1 MSPAPADLLIRGG
14 AVIDGTGKAPLS
26 ADVAIKDG
34 RIACVEPRWPGTA
47 DRVLEAAGL
56 WVAPGFI
63 DIHSHSDFTLL
74 ADPRAMSSIAQGVTL
89 EVVGNCGHG
98 CAPLVDPTT
107 AWMNVYGYAAD
118 YPIDWRSVGQYLERL
133 QERRPAV
140 NVLTLVPNGRLRLA
154 VAGLVDRPSTPD
166 ELRRMKELLQASLEE
181 GTFGFST
188 GLEYGPERACSE
200 EEIAELCGVVAE
212 CGGLYATHTRNQAGE
227 DQETIAE
234 AIRTAQ
240 TAGVALQISHISV
253 VARLAADGVRAVDGA
268 LEQVDRARRAGLDVD
283 FDMHTRLFGTTNLSA
298 ALPPEVLEGGQ
309 AAVAARLRDPEVRRR
324 VGTYRSIVA
333 GLAQGDWQ
341 RILLSQYGPRPELAG
356 QSLAD
361 IGRDMGLE
369 PVDLICELLLAAQ
382 DRVHE
387 PMILAFCYREDEV
400 RRVFAHPR
408 CMVGSDATALCPDGP
423 LQGAVFHGA
432 YTWAGWFFRHFVR
445 DTGLLSPEAAV
456 HRLTGLPAGRLGL
469 EGPGDDPPGRLG
481 RPGGVRRPDL
491 PRTGHGRRAQ
501 SHCPGHGPRAGQR
514 RAHTRRRGV
523 DRGAGRAGAA
533 PGRVRGV
540 GTCAFN
546 DRTAKM
552 QPHPIFLCDPH
563 LTESPYRE
571 VNHQSACGI
580 PLSCVFFTSRSISI
594 GTRRNSIR
602 RLLFSHAITP
612 YSAHGGYSLSCRS
625 LNGR

>member
-1 MSPAPADLLIRGG
+1 MSPAPADLLIRDG

-181 GTFGFST
+181 GAFGFST

-253 VARLAADGVRAVDGA
+253 VARRAADGVRAVDGA

-298 ALPPEVLEGGQ
+298 ALPPEVLEGDQ

-324 VGTYRSIVA
+324 VGAYRSIVA

-423 LQGAVFHGA
+423 LQGLSS
-432 YTWAGWFFRHFVR
+432 
-445 DTGLLSPEAAV
+445 TGPI
-456 HRLTGLPAGRLGL
+456 P
-469 EGPGDDPPGRLG
+469 
-481 RPGGVRRPDL
+481 
-491 PRTGHGRRAQ
+491 
-501 SHCPGHGPRAGQR
+501 
-514 RAHTRRRGV
+514 
-523 DRGAGRAGAA
+523 GRAGFSGTLCAIRVFCPRRRPSTVSPGCRPAAWVWKDRGTIRPGAWADLAVFDGQTFRERGTVAA
-533 PGRVRGV
+533 PNLTARGMV
-540 GTCAFN
+540 
-546 DRTAKM
+546 
-552 QPHPIFLCDPH
+552 HVL
-563 LTESPYRE
+563 
-571 VNHQSACGI
+571 VNGVPTLEDGAWTGARGGQV
-580 PLSCVFFTSRSISI
+580 L
-594 GTRRNSIR
+594 RR
-602 RLLFSHAITP
+602 
-612 YSAHGGYSLSCRS
+612 GG
-625 LNGR
+625 

>member
-107 AWMNVYGYAAD
+107 ARMNVYGYAAD

-166 ELRRMKELLQASLEE
+166 ELRRMKEL
-181 GTFGFST
+181 
-188 GLEYGPERACSE
+188 P
-200 EEIAELCGVVAE
+200 
-212 CGGLYATHTRNQAGE
+212 AGE
-227 DQETIAE
+227 PRGGRLWLSHGSGIRAGAGLLRGGDRRVVRPWWPSAGACTPPIR
-234 AIRTAQ
+234 AIRRARTKRP
-240 TAGVALQISHISV
+240 LPRPS
-253 VARLAADGVRAVDGA
+253 ARLKPRAWPCRFPISRWWRGGPQNGVRAGRGPGA
-268 LEQVDRARRAGLDVD
+268 GGPGAAGRAGRGLRYA
-283 FDMHTRLFGTTNLSA
+283 H
-298 ALPPEVLEGGQ
+298 
-309 AAVAARLRDPEVRRR
+309 AVVRHDESERGAAARGAGGRPGRSGRRGYAIPSAEPAGGGEWGR
-324 VGTYRSIVA
+324 TAVLWR

-369 PVDLICELLLAAQ
+369 PVDLYLRVVAGGAGPGPRADDPSLLLPRRRGA
-382 DRVHE
+382 
-387 PMILAFCYREDEV
+387 PGV
-400 RRVFAHPR
+400 RPPALHGRLGR
-408 CMVGSDATALCPDGP
+408 ATALCPDGP

-432 YTWAGWFFRHFVR
+432 YTWAGWFFPAFCARG
-445 DTGLLSPEAAV
+445 TGLLSPEAAV
-456 HRLTGLPAGRLGL
+456 HRLTGAAGRS
-469 EGPGDDPPGRLG
+469 PGSG
-481 RPGGVRRPDL
+481 
-491 PRTGHGRRAQ
+491 RTGGRSA
-501 SHCPGHGPRAGQR
+501 
-514 RAHTRRRGV
+514 
-523 DRGAGRAGAA
+523 RGAWADLAVFDGQTFRERGTVAAPNLTARGMVHVLVNGVPTLEDGAWTGARGRAGAA
-533 PGRVRGV
+533 PGRMRGV

-546 DRTAKM
+546 DRTAKV
-552 QPHPIFLCDPH
+552 QPPPIF
-563 LTESPYRE
+563 
-571 VNHQSACGI
+571 
-580 PLSCVFFTSRSISI
+580 PL
-594 GTRRNSIR
+594 
-602 RLLFSHAITP
+602 
-612 YSAHGGYSLSCRS
+612 
-625 LNGR
+625 

>member
-14 AVIDGTGKAPLS
+14 TVIDGTGKAPLS

-34 RIACVEPRWPGTA
+34 RIARVEPRWPGTA

-56 WVAPGFI
+56 WVTPGFI

-98 CAPLVDPTT
+98 CAPLADPAT
-107 AWMNVYGYAAD
+107 ARMNVYGYAAD

-133 QERRPAV
+133 QERQPAV

-166 ELRRMKELLQASLEE
+166 ELRRMKGLLQASLEE
-181 GTFGFST
+181 GAFGFST
-188 GLEYGPERACSE
+188 GLEYGAERACSE

-212 CGGLYATHTRNQAGE
+212 CGGLYATHTRNRAGE
-227 DQETIAE
+227 DQEAIAE

-253 VARLAADGVRAVDGA
+253 VARLAADGIRAVDGA
-268 LEQVDRARRAGLDVD
+268 LEQVDRARRDGLDVD

-298 ALPPEVLEGGQ
+298 ALPPEVLEGDQ
-309 AAVAARLRDPEVRRR
+309 ATVAARLRDPEVRRR
-324 VGTYRSIVA
+324 VGAYRSIVA

-341 RILLSQYGPRPELAG
+341 RILLSQYGSRPELAG

-369 PVDLICELLLAAQ
+369 PADLICELLLAAQ

-456 HRLTGLPAGRLGL
+456 HRLTGLPASRLGL
-469 EGPGDDPPGRLG
+469 EDRGTI
-481 RPGGVRRPDL
+481 RPGAWADLAVFDGQTFRERGTIAAPNLTAQDMVHVLVNGVPTLEDGAW
-491 PRTGHGRRAQ
+491 TGARG
-501 SHCPGHGPRAGQR
+501 GQVL
-514 RAHTRRRGV
+514 RRG
-523 DRGAGRAGAA
+523 G
-533 PGRVRGV
+533 
-540 GTCAFN
+540 
-546 DRTAKM
+546 
-552 QPHPIFLCDPH
+552 
-563 LTESPYRE
+563 
-571 VNHQSACGI
+571 
-580 PLSCVFFTSRSISI
+580 
-594 GTRRNSIR
+594 
-602 RLLFSHAITP
+602 
-612 YSAHGGYSLSCRS
+612 
-625 LNGR
+625 

>member
-1 MSPAPADLLIRGG
+1 M
-14 AVIDGTGKAPLS
+14 
-26 ADVAIKDG
+26 
-34 RIACVEPRWPGTA
+34 
-47 DRVLEAAGL
+47 
-56 WVAPGFI
+56 
-63 DIHSHSDFTLL
+63 
-74 ADPRAMSSIAQGVTL
+74 
-89 EVVGNCGHG
+89 
-98 CAPLVDPTT
+98 
-107 AWMNVYGYAAD
+107 
-118 YPIDWRSVGQYLERL
+118 
-133 QERRPAV
+133 
-140 NVLTLVPNGRLRLA
+140 
-154 VAGLVDRPSTPD
+154 
-166 ELRRMKELLQASLEE
+166 
-181 GTFGFST
+181 
-188 GLEYGPERACSE
+188 
-200 EEIAELCGVVAE
+200 CGVVAKCE
-212 CGGLYATHTRNQAGE
+212 GLYATHTRNRAGE
-227 DQETIAE
+227 DQEAIAE

-253 VARLAADGVRAVDGA
+253 VARLTADGVRAVDGA
-268 LEQVDRARRAGLDVD
+268 LEQVDRARRDGLDVD

-298 ALPPEVLEGGQ
+298 ALPPEVLEGDQ

-324 VGTYRSIVA
+324 VGAYRSIVA

-387 PMILAFCYREDEV
+387 PMILAFCYREDEA

-469 EGPGDDPPGRLG
+469 EDRGTI
-481 RPGGVRRPDL
+481 RPGAWADLAVFDGQTL
-491 PRTGHGRRAQ
+491 PRTRHNRRAQ

-514 RAHTRRRGV
+514 RAHARRRGV

-540 GTCAFN
+540 STYF
-546 DRTAKM
+546 
-552 QPHPIFLCDPH
+552 
-563 LTESPYRE
+563 TESPYRE
-571 VNHQSACGI
+571 AQPPISVWH
-580 PLSCVFFTSRSISI
+580 PTLVRFFNQQIDINRHAAQLNAKAPILPCN
-594 GTRRNSIR
+594 NSIFCPGR
-602 RLLFSHAITP
+602 IFPIVQITQWTLSN
-612 YSAHGGYSLSCRS
+612 SAYALVRM
-625 LNGR
+625 

>member
-107 AWMNVYGYAAD
+107 AWMNVYGYVAD

-133 QERRPAV
+133 QDRRPAV

-181 GTFGFST
+181 GAFGFST
-188 GLEYGPERACSE
+188 GLEYGPEQACSE

-309 AAVAARLRDPEVRRR
+309 AASGGAAARSRGAAASGDVPQYCGGAGPGRLAADSPVAVRAPSRAGRTESGRYWPGYGAGSRRPYLRVVAGGAGPGPRADDPSLLLPRRR
-324 VGTYRSIVA
+324 GAPGV
-333 GLAQGDWQ
+333 
-341 RILLSQYGPRPELAG
+341 RP
-356 QSLAD
+356 
-361 IGRDMGLE
+361 
-369 PVDLICELLLAAQ
+369 P
-382 DRVHE
+382 
-387 PMILAFCYREDEV
+387 
-400 RRVFAHPR
+400 
-408 CMVGSDATALCPDGP
+408 AL
-423 LQGAVFHGA
+423 H
-432 YTWAGWFFRHFVR
+432 
-445 DTGLLSPEAAV
+445 
-456 HRLTGLPAGRLGL
+456 
-469 EGPGDDPPGRLG
+469 GRLG
-481 RPGGVRRPDL
+481 RHGPVPRRSAAGGCLPRGLYLGGLVFPALCARYGSFVPGGGRP
-491 PRTGHGRRAQ
+491 PSHRA
-501 SHCPGHGPRAGQR
+501 
-514 RAHTRRRGV
+514 
-523 DRGAGRAGAA
+523 AGRSPGSGSARA
-533 PGRVRGV
+533 PGP
-540 GTCAFN
+540 T
-546 DRTAKM
+546 
-552 QPHPIFLCDPH
+552 
-563 LTESPYRE
+563 
-571 VNHQSACGI
+571 
-580 PLSCVFFTSRSISI
+580 
-594 GTRRNSIR
+594 
-602 RLLFSHAITP
+602 
-612 YSAHGGYSLSCRS
+612 
-625 LNGR
+625 

>member
-469 EGPGDDPPGRLG
+469 EDRGTI
-481 RPGGVRRPDL
+481 RPGAWADLAVFDGQTFRERGTVAAPNLTARGMVHVLVNGVPTLEDGAW
-491 PRTGHGRRAQ
+491 TGARG
-501 SHCPGHGPRAGQR
+501 GQVL
-514 RAHTRRRGV
+514 RRG
-523 DRGAGRAGAA
+523 G
-533 PGRVRGV
+533 
-540 GTCAFN
+540 
-546 DRTAKM
+546 
-552 QPHPIFLCDPH
+552 
-563 LTESPYRE
+563 
-571 VNHQSACGI
+571 
-580 PLSCVFFTSRSISI
+580 
-594 GTRRNSIR
+594 
-602 RLLFSHAITP
+602 
-612 YSAHGGYSLSCRS
+612 
-625 LNGR
+625 